1 MNEHAEFKTQVRRDI
16 FEEYRKVMKDRGE
29 KNSRIRKTHRRYK
42 KKLQKSREK
51 TQIYIK
57 SLGWERQVS
66 DELKCSGKASDDS

>member
-42 KKLQKSREK
+42 KNYRRAGRRHKS
-51 TQIYIK
+51 T
-57 SLGWERQVS
+57 
-66 DELKCSGKASDDS
+66 